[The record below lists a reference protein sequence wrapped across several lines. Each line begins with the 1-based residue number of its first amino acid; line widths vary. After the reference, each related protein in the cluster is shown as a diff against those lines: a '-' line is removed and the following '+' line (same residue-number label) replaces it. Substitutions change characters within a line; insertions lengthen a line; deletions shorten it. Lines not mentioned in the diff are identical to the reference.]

1 MFFSESTTGIEE
13 VFSAESGEV
22 TVYSVTGACLGTY
35 SNGTM
40 LTILNKEFALDE
52 IGGMTVDYTSVTDNI
67 VEVSYNGSTATI
79 TVAGNVAQYL
89 TITQSGAHV
98 SIAQS
103 DDLAEEI
110 TYTLTGTSTD
120 GGSNVTLTEYNGS
133 GPGPGP
139 GK

>member
-35 SNGTM
+35 SNGTT

-52 IGGMTVDYTSVTDNI
+52 IGGMTVDYTSVTDNT